1 MAKTNEK
8 SQEVEDN
15 TRGRA
20 KKGGFSVGPAN
31 LPDGT
36 HRRKG
41 RFQRMTLDQKR
52 QVLTASST
60 EDQERSYT
68 KSADQEIICQ
78 SEESGITTGAS
89 SISGATPR

>member
-1 MAKTNEK
+1 MFGITGLSHERICEMVKMTEK
-8 SQEVEDN
+8 SQEGGDKG
-15 TRGRA
+15 RGRA

-41 RFQRMTLDQKR
+41 RSQKVARDQKK

-60 EDQERSYT
+60 ED
-68 KSADQEIICQ
+68 
-78 SEESGITTGAS
+78 
-89 SISGATPR
+89 